1 MIHDRE
7 ALGDSEVRELAL
19 DCVEAGIEAADP
31 ERAIE
36 RTLSLEGDRLVVGET
51 SYELPDYEEVVVL
64 GGGNAGGPMAAA
76 LERVLGD
83 RITRGA
89 IVTDAPEETERIDL
103 LPGDHPVPSERGVES
118 TRRMLELAD
127 DVGEETLVL
136 VAISGGGSALMP
148 APAEGVSL
156 ESLQEVTEALLAS
169 GATIDEINAV
179 RKHCSALKGGGL
191 ARRAAP
197 ATVVSLII
205 SDVVGNDL
213 STVASGPTVPD
224 TTTFA
229 DARAVLSRYGIDPP
243 AEIAERL
250 ERGADGELT
259 ETPPDRGSDESPL
272 ASLAETPGPDDPIFD
287 RVENH
292 VLADGFTPLA
302 TVRDLARERGYEPLI
317 LSSRIRGEAR
327 EAAKTHAAIAEEA
340 RATGNPLEV
349 PAVICSGGET
359 TVTLR
364 GEGTGGPNQ
373 EFALSAAL
381 ELRGTGDVALASVDT
396 DGIDGATDSAGALI
410 DGATV
415 SDPERARDALDDNDA
430 HPYLDACDALIE
442 TGPTG
447 TNVNDLRVLVVG
459 ASATPEAS
467 R

>member
-1 MIHDRE
+1 
-7 ALGDSEVRELAL
+7 
-19 DCVEAGIEAADP
+19 
-31 ERAIE
+31 
-36 RTLSLEGDRLVVGET
+36 
-51 SYELPDYEEVVVL
+51 
-64 GGGNAGGPMAAA
+64 
-76 LERVLGD
+76 
-83 RITRGA
+83 
-89 IVTDAPEETERIDL
+89 
-103 LPGDHPVPSERGVES
+103 
-118 TRRMLELAD
+118 
-127 DVGEETLVL
+127 
-136 VAISGGGSALMP
+136 
-148 APAEGVSL
+148 
-156 ESLQEVTEALLAS
+156 
-169 GATIDEINAV
+169 
-179 RKHCSALKGGGL
+179 
-191 ARRAAP
+191 
-197 ATVVSLII
+197 
-205 SDVVGNDL
+205 
-213 STVASGPTVPD
+213 
-224 TTTFA
+224 
-229 DARAVLSRYGIDPP
+229 
-243 AEIAERL
+243 
-250 ERGADGELT
+250 
-259 ETPPDRGSDESPL
+259 
-272 ASLAETPGPDDPIFD
+272 
-287 RVENH
+287 

-302 TVRDLARERGYEPLI
+302 AVRDLARERGYEPLI

-430 HPYLDACDALIE
+430 RPYLDACDALIE

-459 ASATPEAS
+459 ASATLEAS